1 MVRTLPLDTE
11 TRPELSR
18 ILAIAAV
25 ILVHVLAFLLLLV
38 PLANSP
44 LDIAAV
50 PEEPR
55 WVKPRDIPKPPVPPI
70 PVQVVPTQPTPAH
83 ANPQPVIQQPPRP
96 NSASIIDQGTLPA
109 TSDAAIN
116 SDFTHD
122 IGPVDTT
129 PMQMGSQL
137 ETITATAPRYPREEA
152 RAGVEG
158 RVVLRILVGIDGRP
172 MEVAIDKSS
181 GNRVLDRT
189 AREHVL
195 KTWIFKPAMREG
207 QPVQAYGLVPIDFT
221 MQ

>member
-1 MVRTLPLDTE
+1 MVRSLPLDTE

-25 ILVHVLAFLLLLV
+25 IAVHALAFLLLLV

-44 LDIAAV
+44 MDIAV
-50 PEEPR
+50 PQEPR
-55 WVKPRDIPKPPVPPI
+55 WVLPKELPPPPI
-70 PVQVVPTQPTPAH
+70 PPVVVPVVPQQQDIQRT
-83 ANPQPVIQQPPRP
+83 NPRPVVQQQPVDH
-96 NSASIIDQGTLPA
+96 AVVVDEGMLPA
-109 TSDAAIN
+109 TQENAVAGNPTD
-116 SDFTHD
+116 D

-137 ETITATAPRYPREEA
+137 ETIRATAPRYPRDEA
-152 RAGVEG
+152 RAGVQG

-172 MEVAIDKSS
+172 LEVTIDRSS
-181 GNRVLDRT
+181 GNRNLDRT

-195 KTWIFKPAMREG
+195 KTWVFKPAMRDG
-207 QPVQAYGLVPIDFT
+207 HAVQAYGLVPIDFT

>member
-44 LDIAAV
+44 LQSDA
-50 PEEPR
+50 
-55 WVKPRDIPKPPVPPI
+55 PKPDRWKVPIEIPATPTPPV
-70 PVQVVPTQPTPAH
+70 VVPVVPQQPAVTPADSRPATQH
-83 ANPQPVIQQPPRP
+83 PRTTSNPAIV
-96 NSASIIDQGTLPA
+96 DQGTLPGA
-109 TSDAAIN
+109 SDTVIP
-116 SDFTHD
+116 SDFTGD

-137 ETITATAPRYPREEA
+137 ETIAASAPRYPRDEA
-152 RAGVEG
+152 RAGVQG
-158 RVVLRILVGIDGRP
+158 RVMLRILVGIDGRP
-172 MEVAIDKSS
+172 VEVTIDKSS

-189 AREHVL
+189 AREHIL
-195 KTWIFKPAMREG
+195 NTWVFKPAMRDG

>member
-25 ILVHVLAFLLLLV
+25 IAVHALAFLLLLV

-44 LDIAAV
+44 IEIATPPDRWILPKEV
-50 PEEPR
+50 PTP
-55 WVKPRDIPKPPVPPI
+55 PLPPV
-70 PVQVVPTQPTPAH
+70 VVPVVPQHHETQRT
-83 ANPQPVIQQPPRP
+83 NPRPVIRQQPVDDAVIV
-96 NSASIIDQGTLPA
+96 DEGTLPA
-109 TSDAAIN
+109 TLENALPSDPAE
-116 SDFTHD
+116 S

-137 ETITATAPRYPREEA
+137 QTITATAPRYPRDEA
-152 RAGVEG
+152 RAGVQG
-158 RVVLRILVGIDGRP
+158 RVLLRILVGIDGRP
-172 MEVAIDKSS
+172 VEVSIDRSS
-181 GNRVLDRT
+181 GNKNLDRT

-195 KTWIFKPAMREG
+195 RNWVFKPAMRNG
-207 QPVQAYGLVPIDFT
+207 QAVQAYGLVPIDFT